1 MHAPGLICID
11 RTYQPLPCSRR
22 SSVRENHGCKIYFDP
37 VSTAAR
43 EVFARELAERVCAD
57 SSRKELIATIPTL
70 VYHVAA
76 HEIGHAI
83 YGLDAVQDVIKV
95 RRARRLCGGPE

>member
-1 MHAPGLICID
+1 MAPTNRCK
-11 RTYQPLPCSRR
+11 PFSCR
-22 SSVRENHGCKIYFDP
+22 SSVREHHGCKIYFDP

-43 EVFARELAERVCAD
+43 EVFARELAESVCAD
-57 SSRKELIATIPTL
+57 SSRKDLIATIPTL

-95 RRARRLCGGPE
+95 GHIRHLCGGLE